1 MLSVPVIILNWGAA
15 KYEKVGDIMFDGQTI
30 TVSNRDSILLNT
42 LARDPINLPDGTKVF
57 PDQNPRLFME
67 SLYRVYHESYVT
79 CGRAVEA

>member
-1 MLSVPVIILNWGAA
+1 MLSVPVIILNWAA
-15 KYEKVGDIMFDGQTI
+15 KHEKVGDIMFDGQTI

-67 SLYRVYHESYVT
+67 SLYIVYRGSYVT

>member
-1 MLSVPVIILNWGAA
+1 MLSVPVIILNWAT
-15 KYEKVGDIMFDGQTI
+15 KYEKVGDILFDGQTI

-57 PDQNPRLFME
+57 PDQHPRLFME
-67 SLYRVYHESYVT
+67 SLYIVYHESYVT

>member
-1 MLSVPVIILNWGAA
+1 MLSVPVIIFTWAT
-15 KYEKVGDIMFDGQTI
+15 KHEKVGDIMFDGQTI

-67 SLYRVYHESYVT
+67 SLYIVYQGSYVT